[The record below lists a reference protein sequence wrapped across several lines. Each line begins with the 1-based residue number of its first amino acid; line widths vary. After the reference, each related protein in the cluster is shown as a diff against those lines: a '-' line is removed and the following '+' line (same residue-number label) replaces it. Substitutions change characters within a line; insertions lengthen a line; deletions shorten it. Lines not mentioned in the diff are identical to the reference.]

1 MGKIILPADCG
12 NAPKKLFLKEWYSAL
27 ASSDATFIANYIAD
41 QVHWC
46 IPGKKSII
54 GKADCIQRFPEHP
67 IWNAK
72 EITIDAI
79 ITHGREAAVS
89 GQLLSAKRSK
99 NTFCEVFR
107 FKSAGTNIIAS
118 ITSFIIPV

>member
-27 ASSDATFIANYIAD
+27 ASNDATFIANHIAD

-54 GKADCIQRFPEHP
+54 
-67 IWNAK
+67 
-72 EITIDAI
+72 T
-79 ITHGREAAVS
+79 
-89 GQLLSAKRSK
+89 
-99 NTFCEVFR
+99 
-107 FKSAGTNIIAS
+107 
-118 ITSFIIPV
+118 